1 MAENLDFS
9 LIKRL
14 TRIFSGPLVRKN
26 TNSVQKI
33 KRRYFNRFNF
43 QITPWNFQ
51 GLTDF
56 QKNEYRIFDNLTLET
71 LNDRS
76 RILRYM
82 EYDQMETMPEISK
95 ALDIYADESTTST
108 HLQDVL
114 KIESSDTHIK
124 EVLHNLF
131 YNVLNIKN
139 NLWGWVRQTYKYG
152 DYYQYLHLH
161 QQLGVTWVLGLPE
174 KEIKRLEGLDP
185 SNPDYVKFRWEG
197 SNQYYDFENFQI
209 IHYRLSGN
217 ERNFP
222 YGVSVLESSRRIFR
236 QLTMQEDVMMSYRIV
251 RAPERRAIYV
261 DVTGLPPEAIPVM
274 MQNAQTAFKRN
285 MVMNSESGD
294 SHLRYNGMS
303 IEDDVF
309 IPVQGKESATR
320 IETLPGGQYVG
331 VIDDIKYLRNKLF
344 TALGVP
350 SSYLED
356 KEGAEDKDSLSQKDV
371 RFAATVGRLQ
381 SHIVDSLEKIA
392 QIHLLILGYRGEDL
406 VNFKLMLN
414 IPSKIW
420 ELQELEFW
428 QTKLNVVATA
438 KGHLNKDFTDKKF
451 FGFTDEEIRENRYK
465 LYGDAKFTASLAKIE
480 AAGTADMGG
489 MGGLGG
495 DMGGLGGMGGDM
507 DLGGGDMG
515 GLDLGGDI
523 MDQGAME
530 GGGESPEA
538 GSEAL
543 LAMPGSS
550 ARARGAAHR
559 TPNAHSDYSPV
570 AKDERRENASGS
582 RARGMHPSPIMIFN
596 RGQRRSL
603 TESVVISESVQNA
616 LDMVGRIDEILG
628 GDQ

>member
-43 QITPWNFQ
+43 QLTPWNFQ
-51 GLTDF
+51 GLNDF

-82 EYDQMETMPEISK
+82 EYEQMETMPEISK

-114 KIESSDTHIK
+114 KIESTDSHIK

-139 NLWGWVRQTYKYG
+139 NLWGWVRQAYKYG
-152 DYYQYLHLH
+152 DYYQYLHLD

-174 KEIKRLEGLDP
+174 KEMKRLEGLDP

-197 SNQYYDFENFQI
+197 TNQNYDFENFQI

-261 DVTGLPPEAIPVM
+261 DVTGVPPEGIGTM
-274 MQNAQTAFKRN
+274 MQNAQTSLRRN
-285 MVMNSESGD
+285 MVMNPDEGQV
-294 SHLRYNGMS
+294 HLRYNPIS

-309 IPVQGKESATR
+309 IPVMGKDSGTR

-381 SHIVDSLEKIA
+381 SHVVDALEKIA
-392 QIHLLILGYRGEDL
+392 EVHLLILGYRGEDL

-428 QTKLNVVATA
+428 QTKLNVVASA
-438 KGHLNKDFTDKKF
+438 EGKLNRAFTDKKF
-451 FGFTDEEIRENRYK
+451 FGFTDAEARENRFL
-465 LYGDAKFTASLAKIE
+465 LYGDAKMTAALE
-480 AAGTADMGG
+480 AIKTPPEAGMGG
-489 MGGLGG
+489 LGGDLGGLGG
-495 DMGGLGGMGGDM
+495 DMGGLGGDMMGGDA
-507 DLGGGDMG
+507 G

-523 MDQGAME
+523 MDQGAE
-530 GGGESPEA
+530 EAGGAPPEAGGES
-538 GSEAL
+538 L

-559 TPNAHSDYSPV
+559 TPNAHSDYAPV
-570 AKDERRENASGS
+570 AKDERRENAAGS
-582 RARGMHPSPIMIFN
+582 RARGMHPSNVMVFN
-596 RGQRRSL
+596 RGQRRAL
-603 TESVVISESVQNA
+603 SESIVETSGAQK
-616 LDMVGRIDEILG
+616 LLEMSSRIEEILG
-628 GDQ
+628 GQDE

>member
-1 MAENLDFS
+1 MVENLDFS

-14 TRIFSGPLVRKN
+14 TRVFSGPLVRKN

-43 QITPWNFQ
+43 QLTPWNFQ
-51 GLTDF
+51 GLNDF

-82 EYDQMETMPEISK
+82 EYEQMETMPEISK

-114 KIESSDTHIK
+114 KIESTDSHIK

-139 NLWGWVRQTYKYG
+139 NLWGWVRQAYKYG
-152 DYYQYLHLH
+152 DYYQYLHLD

-174 KEIKRLEGLDP
+174 KEMKRLEGLDP

-197 SNQYYDFENFQI
+197 TNQNYDFESFQI

-261 DVTGLPPEAIPVM
+261 DVTGVPPEGVGTM
-274 MQNAQTAFKRN
+274 MQNAQTSLRRN
-285 MVMNSESGD
+285 MVMNPDEGQV
-294 SHLRYNGMS
+294 HLRYNPIS

-309 IPVQGKESATR
+309 IPVMGKESGTR

-381 SHIVDSLEKIA
+381 SHVVDALEKIA
-392 QIHLLILGYRGEDL
+392 EVHLLILGYRGEDL

-428 QTKLNVVATA
+428 KTKLDVVASA
-438 KGHLNKDFTDKKF
+438 EGKLNRAFTDKKF
-451 FGFTDEEIRENRYK
+451 FGFTDAEARENRFL
-465 LYGDAKFTASLAKIE
+465 LYGDAKMTAALE
-480 AAGTADMGG
+480 AIKTPQEAGMGG
-489 MGGLGG
+489 LGGDLGGLGG
-495 DMGGLGGMGGDM
+495 DMGGLGGDMMGGDA
-507 DLGGGDMG
+507 G

-523 MDQGAME
+523 MDQGAE
-530 GGGESPEA
+530 EAGGAPPEA
-538 GSEAL
+538 GSESL

-559 TPNAHSDYSPV
+559 TPNAHSDYAPV

-582 RARGMHPSPIMIFN
+582 RARGMHPSNVMIFN
-596 RGQRRSL
+596 RGQRRAL
-603 TESVVISESVQNA
+603 SESIIETSGAQK
-616 LDMVGRIDEILG
+616 LLEMSSRIDDILG
-628 GDQ
+628 GE